1 MGNRRQSR
9 MRTVVPVRLG
19 GTDSSGKRFVAMAH
33 TIDISHSGARI
44 GGIVAELVAGEELDL
59 QYHHRKARF
68 GIAWVRKSGNDYM
81 AGLKALEPSKDVW
94 GTTLEEREIEDTY
107 EPPKKKEVVSTRSQ
121 PRYQASA
128 SVDLITTGDH
138 RAASAELQNLS
149 RGGCY
154 LKSFV
159 PFEVGTRTELLIQL
173 DGLRIN
179 AYGVVRSCHPGKGMG
194 LRFTDF
200 RTPEDKLSVHAKIA
214 ELAGEE
220 ASPRERKKV
229 SEVSKRLQAATK
241 ELYKIEE
248 SMKSSAVDPGIFR
261 EFRQAVGQV
270 RSTSWALQ
278 KAFELED
285 EGGQSNADLVAFLN
299 TERIRLATRLCQ
311 QLCNDLKKQEI
322 DRQSPHLADL
332 LETVEDLFTRLA
344 GFEFKMVDYGTRK
357 KTPRA

>member
-1 MGNRRQSR
+1 MGNRRQTR
-9 MRTVVPVRLG
+9 MRTVLPVRLG
-19 GTDSSGKRFVAMAH
+19 GTDRTGNRFVAMAH

-44 GGIVAELVAGEELDL
+44 GGIVAELVEGEELDV

-81 AGLKALEPSKDVW
+81 AGLKALDPTKDVW
-94 GTTLEEREIEDTY
+94 GTTLDSSEVEDPY
-107 EPPKKKEVVSTRSQ
+107 EAPRKKEAVSTRTH

-128 SVDLITTGDH
+128 SVDLLTIPDH
-138 RAASAELQNLS
+138 RSASAELQNLS

-154 LKSFV
+154 LKSFA
-159 PFEVGTRTELLIQL
+159 PFEVGTRTELLIQI

-179 AYGVVRSCHPGKGMG
+179 AFGVVRSCHPAKGMG

-200 RTPEDKLSVHAKIA
+200 RTPEDKLALQAKIA

-220 ASPRERKKV
+220 ETPKKRKKV
-229 SEVSKRLQAATK
+229 SEVSERLQAATK

-248 SMKSSAVDPGIFR
+248 SMKSSAVDPAIFR

-270 RSTSWALQ
+270 RSTSWAVQ

-285 EGGQSNADLVAFLN
+285 EKQGQADVTAFLN

-332 LETVEDLFTRLA
+332 LETVEDLFTGLA
-344 GFEFKMVDYGTRK
+344 GFEFKMVDYGARK
-357 KTPRA
+357 KSHHS